1 MSWNFFD
8 IFDVVFDLFG
18 LLGSGSK
25 SLPSKSPSKPERK
38 ALNHNMISQKKDSK
52 DPDSLPKK

>member
-1 MSWNFFD
+1 MSWNFLDLFD
-8 IFDVVFDLFG
+8 IVLDVFG

-25 SLPSKSPSKPERK
+25 SSRSKSPSKPERK
-38 ALNHNMISQKKDSK
+38 ALNHNVIYQKKDSK